1 MNTATPKSALATEC
15 AKHFGVPLVKHLH
28 LIQKDIAGFNIQT
41 YCSSEHI
48 ANLIT
53 LPQRITDIGTNIPIR
68 NGADTG

>member
-1 MNTATPKSALATEC
+1 MKTAIPKSALAAEC
-15 AKHFGVPLVKHLH
+15 AKQHFRAAVEH

-53 LPQRITDIGTNIPIR
+53 LPQRKTDIGTNIPIR
-68 NGADTG
+68 DEADTG